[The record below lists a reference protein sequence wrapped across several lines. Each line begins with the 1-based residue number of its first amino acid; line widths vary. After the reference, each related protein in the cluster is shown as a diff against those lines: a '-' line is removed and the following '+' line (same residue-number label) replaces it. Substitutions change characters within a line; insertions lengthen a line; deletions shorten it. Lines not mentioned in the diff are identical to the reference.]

1 MFNLRLA
8 GLSGTGLVK
17 ATRLS
22 SGRIHTQQMRPPVKI
37 LAKVVITL
45 TALAVLLSCVG
56 ASYQVIGTWRDARR
70 FPQRG
75 RTVQAGNVRL
85 NIDCSGNGSP
95 TIILDS
101 GMGVPAMSWRD
112 IQSELTK
119 FSRVCSYDRAGYG
132 WSEVGPKPRTSQQIA
147 HELRALL
154 DAAKEKGPYIMVGH
168 SFGGYNVRV
177 FTGMYPA
184 DVLGMVLVDAEHGDE
199 ERRIGELLPASIKEQ
214 VRRRD
219 NWNAMV
225 DRLLTPLTLHLGI
238 DRLKTAVRYDSIG
251 QEYFYLEARTDAAAM
266 AEKEVDSIS
275 WEQVKAAGNLGNRPL
290 IVLTAGKPYDPDP
303 LLTNEQMERQNRL
316 WINDLQ
322 AGLARLSTHG
332 KQIVVPDSG
341 HMIPL
346 EQPDAVV
353 SAIREVWSAVRKS
366 S

>member
-1 MFNLRLA
+1 
-8 GLSGTGLVK
+8 
-17 ATRLS
+17 
-22 SGRIHTQQMRPPVKI
+22 MRPPIKI
-37 LAKVVITL
+37 LAKVVIAL

-70 FPQRG
+70 FPQQD

-112 IQSELTK
+112 IQSDVAK

-132 WSEVGPKPRTSQQIA
+132 WSEVGPKPRTSRQIA

-168 SFGGYNVRV
+168 SYGGYNVRV

-332 KQIVVPDSG
+332 RQIVVPDSG

-353 SAIREVWSAVRKS
+353 SSIREVWSAVRNS
-366 S
+366 LN